1 MNYIYK
7 KDQFLRNKISGN
19 IVQLRQDTNT
29 LDLNIW
35 KVWVP
40 IVGELCWFWNAGDK
54 YPTLSRLVQIYDYEE
69 SYIDGYEESYIYD
82 YEESYIDGYEAE
94 TSWSYRGDEFDN
106 YNMIASYDYKFCAPV
121 TNILPLD
128 LGKI

>member
-1 MNYIYK
+1 MNYKYK
-7 KDQFLRNKISGN
+7 KDKFLRNKISGN

-35 KVWVP
+35 KVWAP

-69 SYIDGYEESYIYD
+69 SYIDGYE
-82 YEESYIDGYEAE
+82 AE
-94 TSWSYRGDEFDN
+94 TSWTYRGDAFDN

-128 LGKI
+128 LGLIR